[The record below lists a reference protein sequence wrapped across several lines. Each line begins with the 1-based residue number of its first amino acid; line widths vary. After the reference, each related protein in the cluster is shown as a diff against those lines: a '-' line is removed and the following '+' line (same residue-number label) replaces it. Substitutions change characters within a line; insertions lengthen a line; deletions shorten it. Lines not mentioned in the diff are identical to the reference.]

1 MKKSLTWDILRKY
14 LTNNIFCDIDEG
26 MKEDGKSDEKIP
38 GNLFSRVSLEFHKQ
52 HKHLKRFFI
61 E

>member
-1 MKKSLTWDILRKY
+1 LRKY